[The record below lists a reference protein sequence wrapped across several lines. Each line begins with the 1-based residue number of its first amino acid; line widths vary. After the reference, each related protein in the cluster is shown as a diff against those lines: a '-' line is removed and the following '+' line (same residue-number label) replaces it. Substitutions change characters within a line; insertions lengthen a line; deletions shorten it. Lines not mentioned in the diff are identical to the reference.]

1 MTDNTEFRMARIN
14 ETINASMYDTV
25 VIECCTES
33 RDVQFLWHKLNDVL
47 PASSVGQDTATLII
61 PNVTYTDSGIYTCMA
76 GSRFYIKVTHIEL
89 IINVTG
95 NVHFIKQSLL
105 FLYLQKIW

>member
-1 MTDNTEFRMARIN
+1 MTDNTELPMARIN
-14 ETINASMYDTV
+14 ETINASTYDTV
-25 VIECCTES
+25 VMECCTEN

-47 PASSVGQDTATLII
+47 PASAVGQDTATLII
-61 PNVTYTDSGIYTCMA
+61 PNVTCADSGIYTCMA

-95 NVHFIKQSLL
+95 NILFIKQSLIS
-105 FLYLQKIW
+105 LYIQKI